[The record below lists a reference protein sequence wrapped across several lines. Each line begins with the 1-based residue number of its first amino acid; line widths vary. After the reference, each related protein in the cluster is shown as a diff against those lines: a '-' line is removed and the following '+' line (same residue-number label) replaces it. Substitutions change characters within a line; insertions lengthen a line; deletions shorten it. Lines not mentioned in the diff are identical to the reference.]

1 MYQDFSRG
9 SVLLFSLRL
18 IRNVR
23 RDCLWL
29 HNFSLQLLQ
38 ERARFV
44 FSSKKCFGMKPKI
57 YFPVDEKSYRAERQA
72 LRVRKL
78 WRGGGGVNIMA

>member
-1 MYQDFSRG
+1 MYQDFSRA
-9 SVLLFSLRL
+9 FFIISLRL

-23 RDCLWL
+23 RDFLWL

-44 FSSKKCFGMKPKI
+44 FS
-57 YFPVDEKSYRAERQA
+57 
-72 LRVRKL
+72 
-78 WRGGGGVNIMA
+78 